1 VPTDRTADLVRD
13 LPRCRYCRR
22 VIAPREGAG
31 RPKQFCSQAC
41 RQWDWVGRQRAREL
55 KISEDELVVAR
66 SELDRLYDD
75 LFVLTCAITDV
86 ERDLESGR
94 HTVASLREAVE
105 WLLEAARPLRDRAV
119 RPTGE

>member
-1 VPTDRTADLVRD
+1 VATDRTAELVRD
-13 LPRCRYCRR
+13 LPRCGYCRR
-22 VIAPREGAG
+22 LIPPREGAG
-31 RPKQFCSQAC
+31 RPKKFCSQAC

-75 LFVLTCAITDV
+75 LFVLTCAIADT

-94 HTVASLREAVE
+94 HTTSSLRESLE

>member
-1 VPTDRTADLVRD
+1 
-13 LPRCRYCRR
+13 
-22 VIAPREGAG
+22 
-31 RPKQFCSQAC
+31 
-41 RQWDWVGRQRAREL
+41 VGRQRAREL

>member
-1 VPTDRTADLVRD
+1 M
-13 LPRCRYCRR
+13 
-22 VIAPREGAG
+22 
-31 RPKQFCSQAC
+31 
-41 RQWDWVGRQRAREL
+41 

-75 LFVLTCAITDV
+75 LFVLTCAVADT

-94 HTVASLREAVE
+94 HTVASLREALE
-105 WLLEAARPLRDRAV
+105 WLLEAARPLQDRAV